1 MKKKGVVTIMK
12 YHYVVIE
19 REYGSAGTEIG
30 KKLSEISG
38 IPCYG
43 AEILER
49 VSTKLNIGIDQIEQY
64 EEKTT
69 NSFLYSIYLMG
80 KVNEG
85 TDGNLSKEG
94 LIYLEEQNVIRGLA
108 EEGPAVFVGRC
119 AANALED
126 RNDVLRVFIHAD
138 KNLRKKRAVEE
149 YKISQ
154 NRADAVIQKF
164 DRKRSSYFSANTGK
178 DWRDLSNYHLV
189 LDSGKLGIGSCAAIL
204 WNAMAKEQGGAS

>member
-1 MKKKGVVTIMK
+1 MK

-19 REYGSAGTEIG
+19 REYGSAGTKIG

-43 AEILER
+43 TEILER
-49 VSTKLNIGIDQIEQY
+49 VSAKLNIGIDQIERY

-85 TDGNLSKEG
+85 MDENLSKEG
-94 LIYLEEQNVIRGLA
+94 MIYLEEQNIIKGLA
-108 EEGPAVFVGRC
+108 EEGPGIFVGRC
-119 AANALED
+119 AANALEG

-138 KNLRKKRAVEE
+138 KSLRKKRAVED
-149 YKISQ
+149 YKISK
-154 NRADAVIQKF
+154 NRADAVIHKF
-164 DRKRSSYFSANTGK
+164 DRKRSSYFTANTGK

-189 LDSGKLGIGSCAAIL
+189 LDSGKLGIESCADIL
-204 WNAMAKEQGGAS
+204 WNTMAKEQGGAS